1 MQQPNQPTPAMQGG
15 RPPVPPHVKRP
26 GRARRFLRGYLMV
39 AGALATL
46 AGLTL
51 LIVSLFVR
59 IQDLIAP

>member
-1 MQQPNQPTPAMQGG
+1 MQQPTTSPAQDG
-15 RPPVPPHVKRP
+15 RPPVPPHIKRL
-26 GRARRFLRGYLMV
+26 GRVRRFIRGYLMV